1 MSVDKSVID
10 NQVWLF
16 LQGNLIDESVR
27 GLDEVLQDSV
37 SNSQST
43 NLILDFSR
51 VNIVDSSFLLYLI
64 RTNDDLQTR
73 GYSLKF
79 RNVPKDIVCILELIG
94 LSQFVDDVRSCELR
108 FEKL

>member
-16 LQGNLIDESVR
+16 LQGNLIDESVG

-79 RNVPKDIVCILELIG
+79 RNVPEDIVCILELIG